1 MSVRVEIV
9 EGPLVSIVSPRF
21 ENAGAVVMFEGVV
34 RGLENGS
41 AIEALFYEAYR
52 PMADRQLERLAQDL
66 CRQHAVLAID
76 VMHSVG
82 RVAVGEISFRL
93 IVASA
98 HRKAALA
105 AMDEF
110 IDRMKQD
117 VPIWKRTG
125 A

>member
-1 MSVRVEIV
+1 
-9 EGPLVSIVSPRF
+9 
-21 ENAGAVVMFEGVV
+21 
-34 RGLENGS
+34 
-41 AIEALFYEAYR
+41 
-52 PMADRQLERLAQDL
+52 MADRQLEYLALDVCSRHGL
-66 CRQHAVLAID
+66 IAID

-98 HRKAALA
+98 HRKEALA

-125 A
+125 E